1 MLATKFYT
9 KFSKNFRALLRL
21 RGPDQMRAPQAEQDV
36 EFQRDQEVAQARVA
50 VSSFACVSWGMNGC
64 RAILPVRC

>member
-1 MLATKFYT
+1 
-9 KFSKNFRALLRL
+9 
-21 RGPDQMRAPQAEQDV
+21 MRAPQAEQDV

-50 VSSFACVSWGMNGC
+50 VSSFACVSWGMNGY